1 MKAMYL
7 EKPGLIVEKE
17 LPMPSLAPNEVL
29 VKVKAVG
36 ICGSDVE
43 YYTNGRIGNFV
54 VKAPII
60 LGHEVAGEIVDTG
73 QNVTS
78 FQIGDRV
85 ALEPGIPCQKC
96 EFCKSGRY
104 NLCPHIRFMGTPPI
118 DGAFREYIAHPEAF
132 TYKIPEYISF
142 EEAALLEPLSVGLHA
157 ARRANVQPG
166 DTVAILGAGPI
177 GLVTLQAVRLRG
189 AAEVL
194 VTDLV
199 DFRLSIAKDF
209 GATEVVN
216 VGNVNKSCLAN
227 YLKACDVVIQTAT
240 SAEACTQAFDFVKRG
255 GRIVQVGHPPVS
267 QVPIDPNLLIAE
279 ELDLV
284 GSFRYTN
291 TYPAA
296 VKLLG
301 AKRIDVKPLI
311 SQTFPLQELQVAL
324 EHVRKHPDRCLK
336 VMIIS

>member
-17 LPMPSLAPNEVL
+17 LPMPLPAPNEVL

-104 NLCPHIRFMGTPPI
+104 NLCPHIRFMGTPPT
-118 DGAFREYIAHPEAF
+118 DGAFREYVAHPEAF
-132 TYKIPEYISF
+132 TYKIPETISF
-142 EEAALLEPLSVGLHA
+142 EEAALLEPLSVGIHA
-157 ARRANVQPG
+157 ARRANIQPG
-166 DTVAILGAGPI
+166 DIVAILGAGPI
-177 GLVTLQAVRLRG
+177 GLVTLQAVRVRG

-209 GATEVVN
+209 GATDVVN
-216 VGNVNKSCLAN
+216 VRKTNKSCLAN

-240 SAEACTQAFDFVKRG
+240 SAEAYTQAFDFVKRG

-267 QVPIDPNLLIAE
+267 QVSIDPNLLIAE

-296 VKLLG
+296 VKLLS
-301 AKRIDVKPLI
+301 AKRVDVKPLI
-311 SQTFPLQELQVAL
+311 SRTFPLQELQVAL
-324 EHVRKHPDRCLK
+324 EHVREQPDRCLK